1 MKTIFIIY
9 LVSVLVAVVLIEL
22 FFFVIQKILKYREI
36 KLCKSSVPVWVARL
50 QNWIKCLIPIYN
62 IVLSLSLL
70 LTLCSTEAMNKCIE
84 QVIENRGTK
93 KS

>member
-22 FFFVIQKILKYREI
+22 FLFIVQKILKYREI
-36 KLCKSSVPVWVARL
+36 KLGKGSDPILWARF
-50 QNWIKCLIPIYN
+50 QNWFKCLIPFYN
-62 IVLSLSLL
+62 IVLSLGLF
-70 LTLCSTEAMNKCIE
+70 LTLCSKESMDKMIE
-84 QVIENRGTK
+84 QLIEIRGTE